1 MTLTGIPITVDS
13 QVPRPQSGDPL
24 CPDRAELRP
33 VGTQSTTNNFG
44 RRRGTH
50 RSTEMEG
57 PGADFG
63 SLGWSRRRLDAAGRA
78 TSPARTRQL

>member
-1 MTLTGIPITVDS
+1 
-13 QVPRPQSGDPL
+13 
-24 CPDRAELRP
+24 
-33 VGTQSTTNNFG
+33 
-44 RRRGTH
+44 
-50 RSTEMEG
+50 MEG